1 MRTEE
6 RKNSCASLE
15 AFEEKKKAKKKNKLH
30 LKVIKIKFNNKQFG
44 SAVKAQTVFTMTFF
58 AHLTIWTYIEL
69 FAYVCIYKK
78 CFTVL
83 RNQFDNWF
91 FMAKWSIGRGTAL
104 GLANLI
110 ISGLFG
116 LGASLSGFTIL
127 YLRLKNSKCDA
138 IAVLH
143 QQQRPKEGSK

>member
-1 MRTEE
+1 
-6 RKNSCASLE
+6 
-15 AFEEKKKAKKKNKLH
+15 
-30 LKVIKIKFNNKQFG
+30 
-44 SAVKAQTVFTMTFF
+44 MTFLDHITF
-58 AHLTIWTYIEL
+58 RTYIEL
-69 FAYVCIYKK
+69 LVYIFIYKK

-127 YLRLKNSKCDA
+127 YLRLKKSK
-138 IAVLH
+138 
-143 QQQRPKEGSK
+143 S